1 MAGSMVTVDVHH
13 RPAVHETVHTPACA
27 GDASSR
33 LPPFALLPATSVA
46 VATDERVHR
55 ALV

>member
-46 VATDERVHR
+46 VAIDERVHR